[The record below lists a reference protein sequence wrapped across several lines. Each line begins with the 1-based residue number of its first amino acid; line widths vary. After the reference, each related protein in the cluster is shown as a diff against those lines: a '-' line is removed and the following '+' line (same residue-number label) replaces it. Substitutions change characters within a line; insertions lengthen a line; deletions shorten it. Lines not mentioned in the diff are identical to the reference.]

1 MASFPQGSYTFA
13 HQPQGGFS
21 FYAPGPPQV
30 DLTDAK
36 EATFGYS
43 VYFPDGFAFN
53 KGGKLPGFYGGNS
66 DEESTNCSGGRRDTA
81 CFSARLMWR
90 EDGDGEMY
98 TYLPPGFDANDKV
111 CDIPPHSD
119 CNPTYGASIARG
131 SFKFARGAW
140 TTVAERVKLN
150 DPGRSNGELQLWV
163 NGRSVIDIK
172 GVVLRDS
179 GAGKLRGI
187 QFQTFF
193 GGSTSDWASPKDQE
207 VYFSD
212 LSVAILDT
220 F

>member
-1 MASFPQGSYTFA
+1 
-13 HQPQGGFS
+13 
-21 FYAPGPPQV
+21 
-30 DLTDAK
+30 
-36 EATFGYS
+36 
-43 VYFPDGFAFN
+43 
-53 KGGKLPGFYGGNS
+53 
-66 DEESTNCSGGRRDTA
+66 
-81 CFSARLMWR
+81 MWR

-150 DPGRSNGELQLWV
+150 DVGKSNGELQLWV
-163 NGRSVIDIK
+163 NGRSVIDVK

-193 GGSTSDWASPKDQE
+193 GGECFFAS
-207 VYFSD
+207 
-212 LSVAILDT
+212 LSLFAHASICLYTRKPATVGLLP
-220 F
+220 